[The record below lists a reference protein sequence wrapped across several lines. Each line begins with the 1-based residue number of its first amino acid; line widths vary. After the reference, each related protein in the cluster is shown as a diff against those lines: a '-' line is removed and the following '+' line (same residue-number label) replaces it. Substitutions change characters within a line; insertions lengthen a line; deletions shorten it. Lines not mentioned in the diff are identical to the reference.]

1 MSLLA
6 AISIAPLPS
15 QAPRG
20 ALNCLAIASAVLI
33 AALTTL
39 YLQHPS
45 FSLAGV
51 VGSSIVW
58 LVIAAIIWRSLA
70 HHPHS
75 QFGQANMVTTARAV
89 STALLAGFIPV
100 AEQISSPIWLWVIA
114 ITATITL
121 CMDGLDGYLA
131 RKTGLSSAFGA
142 RFDME
147 TDALLALVITLF
159 LWQSQKLGIWVLGL
173 GVMRYAFL
181 ATAHW
186 CAPLRAPLYPSSRR
200 KTVCVIQVGAL
211 CLMLCPWLSADQ
223 AVVVGTLA
231 LLSLSFSFAVDV
243 WWLLR
248 QSSVNEP
255 AAITKPEA

>member
-6 AISIAPLPS
+6 AISSAPLRL

-20 ALNCLAIASAVLI
+20 AFGCLAGASVVLI
-33 AALTTL
+33 AALTAL
-39 YLQHPS
+39 YLQHSS
-45 FSLAGV
+45 FSLVSVLFSLGV
-51 VGSSIVW
+51 W
-58 LVIAAIIWRSLA
+58 IAVATTIWGSLA
-70 HHPHS
+70 SHPHEHY
-75 QFGQANMVTTARAV
+75 GHANTVTTARAL
-89 STALLAGFIPV
+89 STAILAGFIPV
-100 AEQISSPIWLWVIA
+100 AAQISSPTWLWIIA

-159 LWQSQKLGIWVLGL
+159 LWQSDKVGIWVLGL

-181 ATAHW
+181 AAAHW
-186 CAPLRAPLYPSSRR
+186 CKPLNAPLYPSLRR

-211 CLMLCPWLSADQ
+211 CLMLCPWLSATQ
-223 AVVVGTLA
+223 AVAVGALA
-231 LLSLSFSFAVDV
+231 LLSLSYSFAVDV

-248 QSSVNEP
+248 QNTVSKEP
-255 AAITKPEA
+255 AHITPEA